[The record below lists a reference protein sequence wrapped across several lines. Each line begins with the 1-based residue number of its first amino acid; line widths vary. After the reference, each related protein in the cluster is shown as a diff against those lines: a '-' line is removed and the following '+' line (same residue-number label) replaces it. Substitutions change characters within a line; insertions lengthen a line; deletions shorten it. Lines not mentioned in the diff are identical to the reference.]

1 MATRAKLFETVR
13 EDRAIYG
20 SSRAMLRDPLFP
32 SRKVSFPKLVLGF
45 FLFPVSKP
53 IIGTD
58 LKEFL
63 TDLVHLRFR
72 KASPVKS

>member
-1 MATRAKLFETVR
+1 
-13 EDRAIYG
+13 
-20 SSRAMLRDPLFP
+20 MLGDPLFP
-32 SRKVSFPKLVLGF
+32 SRKVWFSKLVLGL
-45 FLFPVSKP
+45 FLFPISKP

-63 TDLVHLRFR
+63 NDLVYLRFR